1 MHDKNKSDI
10 NNTEKHDTNTKTRY
24 KNTTQKHDTNTRH
37 KNTTQTQH
45 KHKHK
50 TQKHDTNTLFKN
62 PTRTSCEN
70 EIVLKLWY
78 LTFIHSYICLPGRY

>member
-10 NNTEKHDTNTKTRY
+10 NNTETHDTKTRY
-24 KNTTQKHDTNTRH
+24 KHKNTTQKHDTNTRH
-37 KNTTQTQH
+37 KHNTSTRY
-45 KHKHK
+45 KHK